1 MGGLWRRRLAASVT
15 LAVIVTGT
23 MAVEAQELRDR
34 DRTLSASRQIADDLR
49 RARIHYGPF
58 YLLSSIQ
65 LADIGYD
72 QDYFMP
78 VADTRSGFRFGLSAP
93 QRLYFTPNRKTFLSA
108 AFTPQWSRFGG
119 LSARNQ
125 TGYLGRADAQFLL
138 NHLYLDLYATKS
150 DALHAD
156 VGELSSL
163 VTRKNTEVGATGELK
178 YSSRTSMTYSAVTRS
193 QKFPLSANKVQP
205 DFPVELLDRNEHSY
219 RTALVHKT
227 FPLTSLL
234 LAAEYAGYAF
244 PNATFK
250 DSHRRY
256 GGAGLGLTF
265 DVVIERLALQRRRVH
280 HQLLAAGRV
289 VADRDPRPR
298 PQRRYGGAGF
308 LYESGRTTSRF
319 EAGYAQ
325 LNFERS
331 DQRDFKGGV
340 GNLNINHRIS
350 ERWILNGSA
359 SRDLAFSIFK
369 NNNYYVENRA
379 TLNTQ
384 YSLTRRLALT
394 AGWTGAED
402 TYDVPTAG
410 SKLGTVARRRDRMSF
425 PSIGWIYTS
434 PNHFTGGFDVGYF
447 ERSSNFPIAET
458 DGIRLVLHLS
468 LSL

>member
-1 MGGLWRRRLAASVT
+1 MRRVFVGGLWRRRLAASVT

-119 LSARNQ
+119 LAARNQ

-250 DSHRRY
+250 DSH
-256 GGAGLGLTF
+256 
-265 DVVIERLALQRRRVH
+265 
-280 HQLLAAGRV
+280 
-289 VADRDPRPR
+289 
-298 PQRRYGGAGF
+298 RRYGGAGF